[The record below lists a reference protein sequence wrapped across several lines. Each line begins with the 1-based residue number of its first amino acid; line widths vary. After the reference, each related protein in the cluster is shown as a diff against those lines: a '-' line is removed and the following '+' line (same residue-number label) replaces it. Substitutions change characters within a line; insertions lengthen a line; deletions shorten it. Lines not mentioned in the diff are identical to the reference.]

1 MSHARPT
8 VLTSSNEH
16 TLPPAPRTP
25 IATLSPPGPPGFPQ
39 VAPRPPMPPQVPCV
53 PLPPPHHPIPSVPPL
68 YPHGP
73 RAPPTPPVH
82 LTYPLRSPRATS
94 PPPAMFPYPA
104 APPLPTPS
112 HHRHSRKEVAS
123 RDASLPLPE
132 TAMTATEAEALLRA
146 APWRRAVPMPSAVPS
161 PSPHNTPDALYVSA
175 HNDSLYSS
183 LAARC
188 SPPPASTPA
197 LQTPLSA
204 CRRRRASGS
213 PCPRRPRVCPPATQR
228 PVVPG
233 GGSTARPSAAWHR
246 RPLRP
251 VPIPIPVPPGTAGTP
266 ASAAS
271 SGPAPAAHPCASA
284 GRCGAAR
291 HGDDPRGPPSKP
303 RAPRTPL
310 MTTQGTYWCGGSR
323 ASVSWALRCIR
334 AAPSSPCAQAVMR
347 PASSCGA
354 YNCRHCA
361 VGSGHHRVPS
371 GWEGP

>member
-1 MSHARPT
+1 
-8 VLTSSNEH
+8 
-16 TLPPAPRTP
+16 
-25 IATLSPPGPPGFPQ
+25 
-39 VAPRPPMPPQVPCV
+39 
-53 PLPPPHHPIPSVPPL
+53 
-68 YPHGP
+68 
-73 RAPPTPPVH
+73 
-82 LTYPLRSPRATS
+82 
-94 PPPAMFPYPA
+94 
-104 APPLPTPS
+104 
-112 HHRHSRKEVAS
+112 
-123 RDASLPLPE
+123 
-132 TAMTATEAEALLRA
+132 MTATEAEALLRA

-233 GGSTARPSAAWHR
+233 GGSTARPGAAWHR

-251 VPIPIPVPPGTAGTP
+251 VPVPIPIPIPVPPGTAGTP

-291 HGDDPRGPPSKP
+291 HGDDPHGPPLQAPSP
-303 RAPRTPL
+303 PYPIDDDPGDVLVRRVESVRQLSVAVHQGGPQLPLRAGGDAACIQLRGVQL
-310 MTTQGTYWCGGSR
+310 QALCSGIRASQSAFGLGGTLKIGEGSRGAGGS
-323 ASVSWALRCIR
+323 AIQPSDSWWRR
-334 AAPSSPCAQAVMR
+334 SPT
-347 PASSCGA
+347 P
-354 YNCRHCA
+354 CR
-361 VGSGHHRVPS
+361 R
-371 GWEGP
+371 